1 MDLEAQY
8 KEESG
13 YDVGKIHDIGV
24 VYYSDDYV
32 KWLEDKI
39 NINKEG
45 CKCGSNE
52 YYAEVYKDVTRY
64 YCKDCHVR
72 LM

>member
-8 KEESG
+8 KKESG

-32 KWLEDKI
+32 KWLE
-39 NINKEG
+39 NKFEIKKLEYQLFMFKVTCEIG
-45 CKCGSNE
+45 FSNAVKLAKE
-52 YYAEVYKDVTRY
+52 CNDALK
-64 YCKDCHVR
+64 
-72 LM
+72 